1 MRFRTTILA
10 LLFMS
15 SPSTS
20 MTLEESVAQSLDSS
34 PLLVSRYSRY
44 QSMVK
49 DQSAVSGAFLPQ
61 VNLYAAAGYEGT
73 RYNNGNYIDSE
84 DRILDRTEL
93 GVKVSQLLFDGF
105 KTSSD
110 VDRLSYEA
118 DAERLSLLSAAEN
131 VALETVKAYLDVLHA
146 TELVS
151 LTEGNLREHQEI
163 YSFILDKKEKGLTS
177 NSDLAQVSARV
188 ATTQSSLIA
197 AQNNLYDAKTKFLRL
212 VGQSPKALIE
222 PVFPEELIPSTLE
235 EARAQA
241 VKNHPTIRSSIQ
253 DLEAA
258 RKEVDRE
265 QGGYYPELK
274 LELSASKTDNV
285 DNIEGI
291 NEDAKVMLTLNYDIF
306 NGFTTNSRVESSAWR
321 VEEARAIRAS
331 AELDA
336 SEGVQLAWNA
346 HDLLAQQLEVLKI
359 NVDAAKVTELGY
371 IQQFNVGRRSLLD
384 VLDAKVEAFVA
395 RRNYVKTKYDRTY
408 AAYRLFNAMGTLTYA
423 LRVDYPEEWKEEYND

>member
-1 MRFRTTILA
+1 MHLRTTIMA
-10 LLFMS
+10 FLLLS
-15 SPSTS
+15 SPLKA
-20 MTLEESVAQSLDSS
+20 MTLEESVAQSLDNS

-84 DRILDRTEL
+84 DRILDRTEM
-93 GVKVSQLLFDGF
+93 GVKISQLLFDGF
-105 KTSSD
+105 RTSSD
-110 VDRLSYEA
+110 VDRLSFEA

-131 VALETVKAYLDVLHA
+131 VALDTVKAYIDVLHA
-146 TELVS
+146 TELLS
-151 LTEGNLREHQEI
+151 LTERNLREHNEI
-163 YSFILDKKEKGLTS
+163 YRFILDKKEKGLTS

-188 ATTQSSLIA
+188 ATTQSSVIA
-197 AQNNLYDAKTKFLRL
+197 SQNNLYDAKTKFLRL
-212 VGQSPKALIE
+212 VGQSPKDLIE
-222 PVFPEELIPSTLE
+222 PVFPDELIPSTLD
-235 EARAQA
+235 EARSYAI
-241 VKNHPTIRSSIQ
+241 KNHPTIKSSMK

-265 QGGYYPELK
+265 KGGYYPELK

-291 NEDAKVMLTLNYDIF
+291 NEDARVMLSLNYDIF
-306 NGFTTNSRVESSAWR
+306 NGFSTNSRVESSAWR
-321 VEEARAIRAS
+321 VEEARAVRAS

-346 HDLLAQQLEVLKI
+346 HDLLQQQLDVLKV

-384 VLDAKVEAFVA
+384 VLDAKVETFVA
-395 RRNYVKTKYDRTY
+395 RRNYLKTKYDRTY

-423 LRVDYPEEWKEEYND
+423 LRVDYPEEWKGKNDD

>member
-1 MRFRTTILA
+1 
-10 LLFMS
+10 
-15 SPSTS
+15 
-20 MTLEESVAQSLDSS
+20 
-34 PLLVSRYSRY
+34 
-44 QSMVK
+44 
-49 DQSAVSGAFLPQ
+49 
-61 VNLYAAAGYEGT
+61 
-73 RYNNGNYIDSE
+73 
-84 DRILDRTEL
+84 
-93 GVKVSQLLFDGF
+93 
-105 KTSSD
+105 
-110 VDRLSYEA
+110 DRLSYEA

-291 NEDAKVMLTLNYDIF
+291 NEDAKVML
-306 NGFTTNSRVESSAWR
+306 
-321 VEEARAIRAS
+321 
-331 AELDA
+331 
-336 SEGVQLAWNA
+336 
-346 HDLLAQQLEVLKI
+346 
-359 NVDAAKVTELGY
+359 
-371 IQQFNVGRRSLLD
+371 
-384 VLDAKVEAFVA
+384 
-395 RRNYVKTKYDRTY
+395 
-408 AAYRLFNAMGTLTYA
+408 
-423 LRVDYPEEWKEEYND
+423 